1 MKKKGSTTNKSGTG
15 RKLIAQNKRAR
26 HEYEILEELECGIE
40 LRGAEVKSL
49 RLGRAQIQD
58 AYARIISGE
67 IWLYQMNI
75 ARYEFAR
82 GFGETDPLRPRKLLA
97 HRDEIDELTGKLQ
110 QKSLTLVPLA
120 LYFKEGHAKVLLGLA
135 RGKKLYDKRR
145 VLAERTLARESAR
158 EMADARR
165 SRR

>member
-1 MKKKGSTTNKSGTG
+1 MKKKGSPTNKVGTG

-58 AYARIISGE
+58 AFARVISGE

-110 QKSLTLVPLA
+110 QKSLTLVPLS
-120 LYFKEGHAKVLLGLA
+120 LYFKDGRAKILIGLA
-135 RGKKLYDKRR
+135 RGKRLYDKRR
-145 VLAERTLARESAR
+145 VLAERTVARESAR